1 MARTPWDRLAPAPDF
16 VNAIRLYSRYI
27 RASLRGQM
35 QYPGSWLL
43 TSLGA
48 FVATGIDFVAVWALF
63 ARFKQVAGWHFGE
76 VALFYAVIGT
86 SFAIADAV
94 TRGFDVFGEQ
104 FVKTGDFDRVLV
116 RPRST
121 VLQLLGYELRATR
134 IGRLAQAL
142 VVWAI
147 AVRLTSISWT
157 WEAWATL
164 LFALA
169 GGVALFSGIL
179 VLQATLAFWT
189 VESLE
194 VANTLTYG
202 GVEAAQYPLDLYAR
216 WFRDFLTFV
225 VPLGCVSYF
234 PVAAVLGRAERT
246 GVVGELLRLT
256 PVFGFVFLGV
266 ALWVWRFGVRHYTST
281 GS

>member
-1 MARTPWDRLAPAPDF
+1 LYGRYVRT
-16 VNAIRLYSRYI
+16 
-27 RASLRGQM
+27 SLRAQM
-35 QYPGSWLL
+35 QYPGSFIL

-48 FVATGIDFVAVWALF
+48 FLATGVDFIAVWALF
-63 ARFKQVAGWHFGE
+63 ARFRQVAGWRFSE

-86 SFAIADAV
+86 SFAFADGL

-104 FVKTGDFDRVLV
+104 FVKTGNFDRVLV

-121 VLQLLGYELRATR
+121 VLQLLGYEVRATR

-147 AVRLTSISWT
+147 AARLTGIVWT
-157 WEAWATL
+157 WAVWTTL
-164 LFALA
+164 LFAVL
-169 GGVALFSGIL
+169 GGMALFSGIL
-179 VLQATLAFWT
+179 ILQATLAFWT

-194 VANTLTYG
+194 IANTLTYG
-202 GVEAAQYPLDLYAR
+202 GVEAAQYPLDIYAR
-216 WFRDFLTFV
+216 WFRNFLTYV

-234 PVAAVLGRAERT
+234 PVAAVLGHADRT
-246 GVVGELLRLT
+246 GLAPDLLRLT
-256 PVFGFVFLGV
+256 PILGFAFLGIT
-266 ALWVWRFGVRHYTST
+266 LWVWRFGVRHYTST